1 MQGET
6 DMSNSKKEPK
16 ITRRERLCRMLDI
29 SPESLIGGYAI
40 EIEGRSFVKIRGGGS
55 ILLYTP
61 DEIRV
66 ALSRGEF
73 ISVCGSSL
81 SCSTYN
87 RGALG
92 VEGIICSVSFGGEK

>member
-1 MQGET
+1 
-6 DMSNSKKEPK
+6 MSKNKHEAK

-29 SPESLIGGYAI
+29 PSESLIGGYAV

-61 DEIRV
+61 DEIRI
-66 ALSRGEF
+66 ALRKGEF
-73 ISVCGSSL
+73 ISVFGKDL

-87 RGALG
+87 KGALG
-92 VEGIICSVSFGGEK
+92 VEGIIDSVSFGGTK

>member
-1 MQGET
+1 
-6 DMSNSKKEPK
+6 MSKNEKGYK

-29 SPESLIGGYAI
+29 SPEALIGGHAV

-61 DEIRV
+61 TEIRV
-66 ALSRGEF
+66 SLRKKNEF
-73 ISVCGSSL
+73 VSVCGKDL

-92 VEGIICSVSFGGEK
+92 VEGLIDSVSFGGSK

>member
-1 MQGET
+1 
-6 DMSNSKKEPK
+6 MSKDKKEAK

-29 SPESLIGGYAI
+29 SPESLIGGYAV
-40 EIEGRSFVKIRGGGS
+40 EIEGRCFVKIRGGGS

-61 DEIRV
+61 TEIRV
-66 ALSRGEF
+66 SLSKKREF
-73 ISVCGSSL
+73 ISVCGSEL

-92 VEGIICSVSFGGEK
+92 VEGTIDSVSFGETK